1 MNEDQRNG
9 ESGEKPELS
18 RSCKVESAC
27 RSPFTKGQ
35 GNEEL
40 SQGAVCISS
49 SKDSRGMGR
58 MRDGKTFSHSDLAV
72 PFL

>member
-18 RSCKVESAC
+18 RNC
-27 RSPFTKGQ
+27 PFTKGQ

>member
-9 ESGEKPELS
+9 ESGEKPEQYPLPP
-18 RSCKVESAC
+18 C

>member
-1 MNEDQRNG
+1 MNEEQRNG

-18 RSCKVESAC
+18 RNCKVESAC
-27 RSPFTKGQ
+27 CGPFTEGQ
-35 GNEEL
+35 ADNEP

-49 SKDSRGMGR
+49 SKDSRGMSR
-58 MRDGKTFSHSDLAV
+58 MRDGKMFSHSDLAV

>member
-1 MNEDQRNG
+1 MNEEQRNG
-9 ESGEKPELS
+9 ESGKKSELS
-18 RSCKVESAC
+18 RSCKVEFAC
-27 RSPFTKGQ
+27 CGPFTEGQ
-35 GNEEL
+35 ADNEP